1 MKPRARRGCAQAARQ
16 ADPATRSEC
25 AYPARDDA
33 ERAAREIPREYIGL
47 VAPPRTKR
55 GIGARA
61 TSAAHP
67 SLAPPAED
75 QKHSNETP
83 RNGKICALCM
93 IRGIRAAKRAPSWQD
108 LRAMHSR
115 KAICGAFRMHG
126 AHILP
131 KPAHFGYM
139 AAIYCHRWPPG
150 THHGEIPPRQG
161 TQERIA
167 REYRHCQSL
176 ESAFRDDLAITSL
189 LRTHRGEVLPS
200 TSPRECAMA
209 TSCRGRPLR
218 ECISVTY
225 RQERPRLPGLAA
237 ADVGSTQGKRA
248 AARITAKQA
257 THRLEME
264 PCDPPRDLT

>member
-25 AYPARDDA
+25 AYPTRDDA

-61 TSAAHP
+61 TSAARP

-139 AAIYCHRWPPG
+139 AAIYC
-150 THHGEIPPRQG
+150 
-161 TQERIA
+161 QEGA
-167 REYRHCQSL
+167 LFPSEG
-176 ESAFRDDLAITSL
+176 AFGM
-189 LRTHRGEVLPS
+189 HE
-200 TSPRECAMA
+200 
-209 TSCRGRPLR
+209 
-218 ECISVTY
+218 
-225 RQERPRLPGLAA
+225 
-237 ADVGSTQGKRA
+237 
-248 AARITAKQA
+248 AK
-257 THRLEME
+257 
-264 PCDPPRDLT
+264 